1 MPDAWRGYRRG
12 MKVLA
17 WNVALTVLFALIA
30 LAGLEAWLRH
40 TIAPMQEGGLYEYS
54 AQSKR
59 FKLMKPRADV
69 RIFGAR
75 VQTNQLGFRDN
86 RPSIPAK
93 EPHEFRIVVI
103 GDSFTFGPGVEY
115 EHLYTSLLSSRLAR
129 RYPDVRVI
137 NLAVEGYNIIQYEA
151 VLEEVGRGLQPDLV
165 LLAMFPVNDFELDDY
180 ENHRRIAFGGEPHV
194 DWYQSLYVYRAYLH
208 RIPELTQKVVQRLRP
223 PRHGGPDRGWELNV
237 AALKRMQGLAREWNL
252 PMTVALLPHTRG
264 FETQRKLFARVK
276 AVCAEQELDC
286 LDLLEP
292 LRALGVRDGSLVLN
306 AVDPHPNPE
315 YHRIIAAQL
324 EAPLARWLPAS
335 LATPVTSPTGP
346 GVLPDSRT
354 TVRPAPR
361 YF

>member
-1 MPDAWRGYRRG
+1 MPDARRSYRRRV
-12 MKVLA
+12 KVVA

-30 LAGLEAWLRH
+30 LAGLEAWLRY
-40 TIAPMQEGGLYEYS
+40 TIPPMQEGALYEYS

-75 VQTNQLGFRDN
+75 VQTNELGFRDN
-86 RPSIPAK
+86 RASIPAK
-93 EPHEFRIVVI
+93 EPDEFRIAVI

-115 EHLYTSLLSSRLAR
+115 EHLYTSLLRSRLAR
-129 RYPDVRVI
+129 THPEVRVI

-151 VLEEVGRGLQPDLV
+151 VLEELGQRLQPDLIV
-165 LLAMFPVNDFELDDY
+165 LAMFPVNDFELDDY

-194 DWYQSLYVYRAYLH
+194 AWYQSFYVYRAYLH
-208 RIPELTQKVVQRLRP
+208 RIPELTRKVAQRLHP
-223 PRHGGPDRGWELNV
+223 PRPGGADPGWELNL
-237 AALKRMQGLAREWNL
+237 AALRQMQGLARQWKL

-264 FETQRKLFARVK
+264 FETQRRLFARVK
-276 AVCAEQELDC
+276 AICEAEALDC
-286 LDLLEP
+286 VDLLEP
-292 LRALGVRDGSLVLN
+292 LREAGVRDGALVLN
-306 AVDPHPNPE
+306 AIDPHPNRE
-315 YHRIIAAQL
+315 YHRIIAAAL
-324 EAPLARWLPAS
+324 EAPLARRLPAP

-346 GVLPDSRT
+346 GVFPDART